1 MVYVPTLHHYSHL
14 GRVMVTYNSPANT
27 WHCPCAKPRISCVQ
41 KNISKWH
48 LFQTKPDVFRTKI
61 ASTSPS
67 QQHQDS
73 VYPPSAEDVKQL
85 VQYIYRHKKL
95 PANLPTDLVK
105 PSLTNYITEL
115 HPTETICTICPGSVY
130 LEKSTIISRN
140 ARITINGV
148 IERKFKCLTSYHES
162 LLFLNVT
169 VFIIKNQCYCHITS
183 LHQV

>member
-1 MVYVPTLHHYSHL
+1 
-14 GRVMVTYNSPANT
+14 MVTYNSPANT

-95 PANLPTDLVK
+95 PANLPIDLVK

-169 VFIIKNQCYCHITS
+169 VFIIKNQCYCHISS